1 MTTGQKAIAAFT
13 LRLQKL
19 NMIQLVKLFKR
30 LSRAVHRVNVANPDV
45 ETPLSIADL
54 DTVQTWRACLAEL
67 QYRRNNTSKVVSGQ
81 VVDWESEPELE

>member
-1 MTTGQKAIAAFT
+1 MTTGQKAIAVFT

-19 NMIQLVKLFKR
+19 NMQQLVTLFKR
-30 LSRAVHRVNVANPDV
+30 LSRAVHGVNKANPDV

-54 DTVQTWRACLAEL
+54 DTVQTWRAVLAEL
-67 QYRRNNTSKVVSGQ
+67 QYRRNNTSKVLAG